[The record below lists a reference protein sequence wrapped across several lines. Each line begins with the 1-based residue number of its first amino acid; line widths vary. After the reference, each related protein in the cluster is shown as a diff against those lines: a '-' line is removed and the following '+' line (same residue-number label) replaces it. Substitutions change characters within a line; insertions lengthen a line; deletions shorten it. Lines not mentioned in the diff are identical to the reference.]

1 MPRKLAPSA
10 ELIGT
15 AAAHPGSVG
24 AAPSERRAPCT
35 LVPGPSGGTLPQVT
49 GRKATHAAENKPNQR
64 RAERVRCDR
73 DVDLKTKLA
82 PTRSHA
88 TSRPNFQTRAPDFS
102 AESRFRL
109 ASLPATPPTRSV
121 PIPSQQPQTVATSRL
136 PRSFPVARGARPRAR
151 APGGFKEG
159 RAAAR

>member
-35 LVPGPSGGTLPQVT
+35 PVPGPSGGTLPQVT

-88 TSRPNFQTRAPDFS
+88 TSRPNFQNRAPDFS

-121 PIPSQQPQTVATSRL
+121 PDSQS
-136 PRSFPVARGARPRAR
+136 
-151 APGGFKEG
+151 
-159 RAAAR
+159 AAANCRHVTASAEFPSRSGGASAGEGPRGL